1 MINSMSYRAFSNK
14 NNSRGFTLAEL
25 MVAALIL
32 AFTISAVL
40 FTLVS
45 CLLLNESNNNLVI
58 AVNDAQYAMEHIR
71 GLSFTDIEDYDPN
84 DLNLV
89 NLRNE
94 NITLDPPPSHPG
106 GNDGIIEVIL
116 NVNWTERGRPRS
128 YILSTRLSR

>member
-1 MINSMSYRAFSNK
+1 MIKYMIYRVLK
-14 NNSRGFTLAEL
+14 KKDSRGFTLMEM

-58 AVNDAQYAMEHIR
+58 AANDAQYAMEHIR
-71 GLSFTDIEDYDPN
+71 GLSFADIEDYDPN

-106 GNDGIIEVIL
+106 MNEGILEVIL
-116 NVNWTERGRPRS
+116 NVNWTERGRNRS
-128 YILSTRLSR
+128 YSLSTRLSR